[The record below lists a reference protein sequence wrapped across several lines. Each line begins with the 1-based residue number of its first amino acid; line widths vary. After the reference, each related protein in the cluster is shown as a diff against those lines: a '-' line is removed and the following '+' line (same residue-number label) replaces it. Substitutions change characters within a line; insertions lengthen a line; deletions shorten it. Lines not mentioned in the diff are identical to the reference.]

1 MSFKLRISNFKS
13 IYDVELELAP
23 LTVLIGPPA
32 SGKSNILDA
41 LALLGY
47 LGRHLLLDDEYRGD
61 PNMIEPVNILARFAN
76 AQDMFRLQDLSKTV
90 RIGIEFSA
98 SDTVEV
104 ELYYRQGTPKMKLN
118 GVENSPRTHL
128 LARDPTFVEWIRKS
142 LPSIKRFDVRVYGY
156 ERYGLSVRSYVDSV
170 TCGFYRRL
178 KGEYSRSTPV
188 NVLSE
193 LAWNVTGIVK
203 KVPWVVPE
211 VNDVV
216 RTHLGEKVELK
227 VLRNGTIA
235 VFDWDC
241 EVDAAYLSDGILRSL
256 YYLLALASSTNY
268 AKLRGLENRLI
279 IGLEEPESHVF
290 PS

>member
-1 MSFKLRISNFKS
+1 
-13 IYDVELELAP
+13 LAP

-76 AQDMFRLQDLSKTV
+76 AQDMFRLQDLSKTI
-90 RIGIEFSA
+90 RIGVEFSA

-118 GVENSPRTHL
+118 GIENTPRTHL

-156 ERYGLSVRSYVDSV
+156 KRYGLSVRSYVDSV
-170 TCGFYRRL
+170 TCGF
-178 KGEYSRSTPV
+178 
-188 NVLSE
+188 LS
-193 LAWNVTGIVK
+193 
-203 KVPWVVPE
+203 
-211 VNDVV
+211 
-216 RTHLGEKVELK
+216 KVEG
-227 VLRNGTIA
+227 R
-235 VFDWDC
+235 VF
-241 EVDAAYLSDGILRSL
+241 
-256 YYLLALASSTNY
+256 
-268 AKLRGLENRLI
+268 
-279 IGLEEPESHVF
+279 
-290 PS
+290 